1 MGKSRYNIEAIFKIL
16 ILSAIAL
23 FFVYLVFTGK
33 VLFYVHPRI
42 IPYIKFAIVTM
53 IFLILTMV
61 PEVFHPR
68 KKNKG
73 REYLFFLIPIV
84 FALAIPAKAM
94 DSSSMSFNDIEAN
107 TVASSAQK
115 TKGLSKNINKAGGEQ
130 LNNSNDN
137 SSSAADKFQVEN
149 GLMIV
154 DDTIVMT
161 DVNFV
166 KWVTEIST
174 NMDKYK
180 GKKIRL
186 VGSVFKSQ
194 DFTNNEFVPARLM
207 MTCCTADLQ
216 PVGFL
221 CRYNAAE
228 LLQKDSW
235 VMVNGTIDVVNYKG
249 ENMPVIEA
257 DQVDKAEKPKADYV
271 YPY

>member
-1 MGKSRYNIEAIFKIL
+1 MEAIFKIL
-16 ILSAIAL
+16 ILSAITL

-42 IPYIKFAIVTM
+42 IPYIKFAILTM
-53 IFLILTMV
+53 IFLILTIV
-61 PEVFHPR
+61 PDIFHPR
-68 KKNKG
+68 RKSKG
-73 REYLFFLIPIV
+73 KEYVFFLIPIV

-107 TVASSAQK
+107 TVTSGTQK
-115 TKGLSKNINKAGGEQ
+115 TKNLSNGIDKAGSVQ
-130 LNNSNDN
+130 SSNSNDN

-149 GLMIV
+149 GLVIV

-186 VGSVFKSQ
+186 VGSVFKSE
-194 DFTNNEFVPARLM
+194 DFTKNEFVPARLM

-228 LLQKDSW
+228 LLQKDTW
-235 VMVNGTIDVVNYKG
+235 VMVNGTIDIVNYKG
-249 ENMPVIEA
+249 QNMPVIEA
-257 DQVDKAEKPKADYV
+257 EQVDKAEKPKADYV